1 MKKKITAYTA
11 AAAVLIAV
19 ACFTACGA
27 SEDDS
32 EESVPIA
39 AVITTPASAN
49 EDTETEYAEQTGDV
63 LVDETEES
71 EESTENA
78 SAKSC
83 GDIAA
88 AVLEQVEMSSM
99 AEIGADRLSNYLNL
113 SDVPEGSFSM
123 YICGSGGFADE
134 IAVFDITVNDEAAV
148 REAVDSRIASRKKDF
163 VDYNPDEYDK
173 LSEAL
178 VETKGK
184 FLIFAV
190 SSDNNKVMEIFSS
203 LAE

>member
-1 MKKKITAYTA
+1 MKKKFTAYTA
-11 AAAVLIAV
+11 AAAVLIAA

-27 SEDDS
+27 SEDDT

-39 AVITTPASAN
+39 AVITTPTSAA
-49 EDTETEYAEQTGDV
+49 EADETEAAEQTDAVQGE
-63 LVDETEES
+63 ETEEV
-71 EESTENA
+71 TEA
-78 SAKSC
+78 ALAKSC
-83 GDIAA
+83 GDIAE
-88 AVLEQVEMSSM
+88 AVLEQVDMSSM

-148 REAVDSRIASRKKDF
+148 RDAVDSRIASRKKDF
-163 VDYNPDEYDK
+163 ADYNPDEYDK

-184 FLIFAV
+184 YLIFAV
-190 SSDNNKVMEIFSS
+190 SSDNNKVMDIFSS